1 MVQLSLALG
10 RDVSTSG
17 SPLRLADAV
26 LKHETVEP
34 GILRV
39 KANPGAGRRPRP
51 DTSPPRTIGI
61 PLLGSAGSTRLL
73 PGLHHRNLDQSC
85 LIGLLRRRARPFPEL
100 LFEAHRV
107 GDNARRVVGECH

>member
-1 MVQLSLALG
+1 MVQLSLDLG
-10 RDVSTSG
+10 CDVSTSDI
-17 SPLRLADAV
+17 PLRLADAV
-26 LKHETVEP
+26 LKHETLEP

-39 KANPGAGRRPRP
+39 EANPGAGRKARP

-61 PLLGSAGSTRLL
+61 PLLGSADSTQLL

-100 LFEAHRV
+100 LSEAHRS
-107 GDNARRVVGECH
+107 GDDD